1 MLLKWRAL
9 KARLL
14 ALFDRYGPVAV
25 VVWFSMFGA
34 TMASF
39 YAAISFGV
47 DLAGIA
53 TRLGLDPTRVA
64 EATGTAAVAYGATY
78 LTKPI
83 RIALALV
90 VTPPVAH
97 WWEKRRGPKA

>member
-1 MLLKWRAL
+1 MLLKWREL

-14 ALFDRYGPVAV
+14 AMFDRYGPVAL
-25 VVWFSMFGA
+25 VVWLGMFGA

-39 YAAISFGV
+39 YAAIRFGV
-47 DLAGIA
+47 DLAAIA

-64 EATGTAAVAYGATY
+64 EATGTVAVAYGATY
-78 LTKPI
+78 LTKPLRI
-83 RIALALV
+83 VIALA

-97 WWEKRRGPKA
+97 WWEKRRGLKS